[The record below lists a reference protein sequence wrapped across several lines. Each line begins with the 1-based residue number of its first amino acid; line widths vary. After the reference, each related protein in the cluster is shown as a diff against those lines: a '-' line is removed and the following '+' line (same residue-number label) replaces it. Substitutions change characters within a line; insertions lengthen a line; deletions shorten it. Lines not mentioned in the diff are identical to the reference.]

1 MNSSLRHKGE
11 KKIIEVI
18 IAPRP
23 KAVNVLCYGLMND
36 VSDTVEKF
44 ENDETVGIFVITGH
58 ESYMMSC
65 YLYVGSQLEYCCDV
79 FVNACDLTP

>member
-1 MNSSLRHKGE
+1 
-11 KKIIEVI
+11 
-18 IAPRP
+18 
-23 KAVNVLCYGLMND
+23 MND

-65 YLYVGSQLEYCCDV
+65 YLYVVSQLEYCCDV
-79 FVNACDLTP
+79 FVNACDVTP